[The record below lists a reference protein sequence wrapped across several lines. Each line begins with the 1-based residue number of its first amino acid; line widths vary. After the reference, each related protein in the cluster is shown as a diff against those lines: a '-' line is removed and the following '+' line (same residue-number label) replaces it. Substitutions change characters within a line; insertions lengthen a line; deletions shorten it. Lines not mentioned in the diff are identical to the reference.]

1 MLQGRVFEPDD
12 VAQDAAIVSRDLA
25 NRLWPDTAAVGRR
38 VRLGDRAWLT
48 VVGVVGAIQSADFDF
63 GSGDPL
69 EIYVPLRSPH
79 AMGERPRYV
88 LAATGGRDGLTAL
101 LKQQVWQLDPE
112 LPVTV
117 HPMDDV
123 VRTWLAEPRFYT
135 TLLVAFAVLA
145 VFLAGAGVYAVV
157 AYETNRRTQELGV
170 RVALGAKRR
179 DVIGHVLRRSM
190 LLSLAGT
197 AVGLLGAV
205 ALTRLLSSLLYEVA
219 PTDPMTFAV
228 ATLCLLGA
236 SAAGGFLPARRATK
250 VDPMV
255 ALRHE

>member
-1 MLQGRVFEPDD
+1 ML
-12 VAQDAAIVSRDLA
+12 
-25 NRLWPDTAAVGRR
+25 
-38 VRLGDRAWLT
+38 
-48 VVGVVGAIQSADFDF
+48 VV
-63 GSGDPL
+63 
-69 EIYVPLRSPH
+69 
-79 AMGERPRYV
+79 
-88 LAATGGRDGLTAL
+88 
-101 LKQQVWQLDPE
+101 
-112 LPVTV
+112 
-117 HPMDDV
+117 
-123 VRTWLAEPRFYT
+123 
-135 TLLVAFAVLA
+135 FAVLA

-170 RVALGAKRR
+170 RVALGATRR

-219 PTDPMTFAV
+219 PTDPMTFAA